1 MRTVTN
7 SLAVLAL
14 LGAVLSMFAFS
25 ALLKMVRDLQ
35 AAVLELRAAGG
46 PAAEA
51 PGSLPEL
58 AAPDGRPT
66 FALVV
71 DAHCPACRDRA
82 RRLVDLAPQVT
93 AGNLI
98 VITADDECASWV
110 GGAGDRLAVRVDP
123 VLLGRMGVGVTPALV
138 KFDPVGGEVWRRI
151 LADDDDL
158 IRLLELTP
166 ARAGN

>member
-1 MRTVTN
+1 MRTVTD

-25 ALLKMVRDLQ
+25 ALLKRVRDLQ
-35 AAVLELRAAGG
+35 AAVLELRVMGG

-51 PGSLPEL
+51 PRPLPEL

-71 DAHCPACRDRA
+71 DAHCACRDRT

-98 VITADDECASWV
+98 MITADDQCASWI

-123 VLLGRMGVGVTPALV
+123 MLLGRMGVGVTPALV
-138 KFDPVGGEVWRRI
+138 KFDPAGGEVWRRI

-158 IRLLELTP
+158 TRLLELSP